1 MGMIESV
8 RRLRY
13 VWIWRAR
20 YWWLDTRQG
29 EIAHWIAMCVF
40 ALVALASASQVVLLG
55 VQPMSSAPR
64 EAIWPAWVIQL
75 IIALVSAAISY
86 AMRPRPQP
94 PQPQNATVPTTEDG
108 LAARH
113 YFGECWVEDEFQLAY
128 KVVATTPIKTKAG
141 KK

>member
-1 MGMIESV
+1 MGLIKRY
-8 RRLRY
+8 RRLHY
-13 VWIWRAR
+13 VWSWRVR

-29 EIAHWIAMCVF
+29 EIAHRAVMVVF
-40 ALVALASASQVVLLG
+40 ALIAVAQVLRMTIQKTPSVSM
-55 VQPMSSAPR
+55 PN

-94 PQPQNATVPTTEDG
+94 PQPQNATIPTTEDG
-108 LAARH
+108 LSAKH

-128 KVVATTPIKTKAG
+128 KVMGTIPIKTKGG